1 MNPNSKKRR
10 CDELAPADGV
20 EERQLQQVTRK
31 RKDFTTECLAFL
43 DSNTTI
49 RLGKCNRGIREPPKT
64 LRRCFPLSVDRHVV
78 ELRYGGLESID
89 RVHRTATE
97 VFRLT
102 GVKPSAQY
110 MMIKRWLQRGKRFV
124 SLASQRGRE
133 HRLSEEQRAHAANP
147 KTLMQM
153 RHLSLEQRA
162 LQLKQEF
169 NLPSLAPSTVRAC
182 YHEFNVRFR
191 KPQTVYKSKN
201 ERARDLLQ
209 QQ

>member
-1 MNPNSKKRR
+1 MNQNTKKRR
-10 CDELAPADGV
+10 RDELGPSDAA
-20 EERQLQQVTRK
+20 EERQLQQVTRV
-31 RKDFTTECLAFL
+31 RKDFTSQCLAFL

-49 RLGKCNRGIREPPKT
+49 KLGKRQRGIRKPPKT
-64 LRRCFPLSVDRHVV
+64 LRRCFPLAMHRRVV

-97 VFRLT
+97 VFKLT

-133 HRLSEEQRAHAANP
+133 HRLSEEQRAYAANP

-162 LQLKQEF
+162 LQLK
-169 NLPSLAPSTVRAC
+169 
-182 YHEFNVRFR
+182 
-191 KPQTVYKSKN
+191 
-201 ERARDLLQ
+201 
-209 QQ
+209 